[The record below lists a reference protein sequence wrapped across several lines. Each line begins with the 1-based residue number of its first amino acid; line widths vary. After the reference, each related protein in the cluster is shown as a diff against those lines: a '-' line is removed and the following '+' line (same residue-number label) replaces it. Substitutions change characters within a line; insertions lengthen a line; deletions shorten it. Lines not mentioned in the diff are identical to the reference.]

1 MIYLD
6 NAATT
11 KLKKK
16 ALDAMLPLL
25 TEEYANP
32 SAVYLE
38 AGKARWKM
46 EEAREVFAEGLN
58 CDRDEIFFT
67 SGGTESDNWAL
78 FGAAEALKEK
88 GRHLITQK
96 TEHHAVL
103 NACKDLE
110 KKGFQVTYLDVDPEG
125 VLDPEELERALRPD
139 TILVSVMYANN
150 ETGVIQRIDE
160 LGKICKKHRTL
171 FHTDAVQAFGHL
183 DIDVKSLNIDLLS
196 ASAHKTGGPK
206 GTGLLYKSFEA
217 DIPPL
222 IFGGG
227 QERGMRS
234 GTENVPGIAG
244 FAAAFKERDDETA
257 VSRLREY
264 MTGRILKEIP
274 GSALNGRAEGR
285 LPGTINV
292 SFEGIAGDSVI
303 MRLSSL
309 GICASTGSAC
319 TSRSGEA
326 SHVLKAMGFS
336 EKRCNSSLRFSLNG
350 ENTKEEAD
358 ITVDALKDIIGDFRN
373 MARL

>member
-16 ALDAMLPLL
+16 ALDAMLPLF

-103 NACKDLE
+103 NACKNLE

-125 VLDPEELERALRPD
+125 VLDPKELERALRPD
-139 TILVSVMYANN
+139 TIL
-150 ETGVIQRIDE
+150 
-160 LGKICKKHRTL
+160 
-171 FHTDAVQAFGHL
+171 
-183 DIDVKSLNIDLLS
+183 
-196 ASAHKTGGPK
+196 
-206 GTGLLYKSFEA
+206 
-217 DIPPL
+217 
-222 IFGGG
+222 
-227 QERGMRS
+227 
-234 GTENVPGIAG
+234 
-244 FAAAFKERDDETA
+244 
-257 VSRLREY
+257 
-264 MTGRILKEIP
+264 
-274 GSALNGRAEGR
+274 
-285 LPGTINV
+285 
-292 SFEGIAGDSVI
+292 
-303 MRLSSL
+303 
-309 GICASTGSAC
+309 
-319 TSRSGEA
+319 
-326 SHVLKAMGFS
+326 
-336 EKRCNSSLRFSLNG
+336 
-350 ENTKEEAD
+350 
-358 ITVDALKDIIGDFRN
+358 
-373 MARL
+373 